1 MAIKG
6 TQNNSTII
14 KYTLIKPVT
23 IDGTL
28 YSEIELDFD
37 SLNGEDILAVEQEMQ
52 ASGRIV
58 LGISEMNKSYL
69 LFASAR
75 AAKLNANILLAFSA
89 KDVSKITSIAQTFL
103 MAE

>member
-1 MAIKG
+1 MTTKDKQIN
-6 TQNNSTII
+6 TTTV
-14 KYTLIKPVT
+14 KYKLIKPVT
-23 IDGTL
+23 IDGQL
-28 YSEIELDFD
+28 YEEIEFDFD
-37 SLNGEDILAVEQEMQ
+37 SLTGSDLLAIEQEMQ

-89 KDVSKITSIAQTFL
+89 KDVSKITSLAQAFL